1 MGNSKF
7 GSLPKGFG
15 RAIDLSSLARPA
27 HQGPTSGSSGN
38 SSNNL
43 QGASGSVAIEVTEN
57 NLVTDFIEYSAT
69 VPSFIFIWSD
79 RAKGSRE
86 MLDTLD
92 RLARQDN
99 GAWRLGAICFDTQ
112 PELAQALRITAIP
125 AAVALIQQQVLPIPT
140 LPPEEASLRLMINRI
155 LEVAEQ
161 QGLTISRSGAVAPEG
176 TPVEE
181 VKQDPEEEEAY
192 AAIER
197 GDFASAAD
205 AYKRLL
211 ARKPNDQMAQQA
223 LAQCELMVR
232 TGSIDP
238 KRAIEDADKDPKN
251 LDFVIRA
258 SDAEV
263 AMGSLEA
270 AFARLITFIKAHPG
284 DERKRAKE
292 HLLTLFS
299 LFPPDDPVL
308 IKARRDLASA
318 LF

>member
-7 GSLPKGFG
+7 GSLPKGLG

-27 HQGPTSGSSGN
+27 NQGLTSGAPGDSSSNSSRSNQGTSGSI
-38 SSNNL
+38 
-43 QGASGSVAIEVTEN
+43 AIEVTEN

-161 QGLTISRSGAVAPEG
+161 QGLSISRSGEVVPEG
-176 TPVEE
+176 SPVEE
-181 VKQDPEEEEAY
+181 AKQDPEEEEAY
-192 AAIER
+192 AAI
-197 GDFASAAD
+197 
-205 AYKRLL
+205 
-211 ARKPNDQMAQQA
+211 
-223 LAQCELMVR
+223 
-232 TGSIDP
+232 
-238 KRAIEDADKDPKN
+238 
-251 LDFVIRA
+251 
-258 SDAEV
+258 
-263 AMGSLEA
+263 
-270 AFARLITFIKAHPG
+270 
-284 DERKRAKE
+284 
-292 HLLTLFS
+292 
-299 LFPPDDPVL
+299 
-308 IKARRDLASA
+308 
-318 LF
+318 